1 MQVILMEKVVNLGGL
16 GDVVKVKDGYARN
29 FLIPQ
34 GKAKRATDANRKIF
48 EEKRAELE
56 RIQAEAVAAAQGQAE
71 KLEGLM
77 LQITRKTGVDGRLFG
92 SVSAHDI
99 IEALEAQGYK
109 VDKGAVRLPE
119 RPAQDDRRHAGT
131 DRAAQRRRSHR
142 HGFRARR
149 AVSRPHQRKGPPAK
163 AGGPFLCPRRRRGR
177 YPPVEFVC
185 TESMEA
191 IPRAGWCAA

>member
-1 MQVILMEKVVNLGGL
+1 MQIILMEKVVNLGGL

-56 RIQAEAVAAAQGQAE
+56 RIQAEAVAAAQTQVE

-92 SVSAHDI
+92 SVSSHDI
-99 IEALEAQGYK
+99 AEALAAQGFQVEK
-109 VDKGAVRLPE
+109 SAIRLPE
-119 RPAQDDRRHAGT
+119 GPLKTIGDTPVQIALHT
-131 DRAAQRRRSHR
+131 DVIATVT
-142 HGFRARR
+142 
-149 AVSRPHQRKGPPAK
+149 VSVLGEH
-163 AGGPFLCPRRRRGR
+163 
-177 YPPVEFVC
+177 
-185 TESMEA
+185 
-191 IPRAGWCAA
+191 